1 MKLFSRII
9 ILLFF
14 IGNLY
19 AQGNLKGVVTD
30 SVTAEPLIGANV
42 FLMGTSLGSATNIEG
57 EYHISR
63 IPAGT
68 YDVKISYVGYKPKI
82 LRVTI
87 QNNRTLVLDVP
98 LVADVIEGTEVTI
111 TAQAVGQVAA
121 INQQLSSN
129 TIINVVSEEKIQ
141 ELPDANAAESIG
153 RLPGVSLIRSGGEA
167 NKVILRGL
175 SGKYLSVTVDGV
187 RLPSTDALERGLDLS
202 TISQSSLAGI
212 ELYKA
217 LTPDK
222 DADAIAGS
230 INLVTK
236 KAPETRDLRFVS
248 KGGYNGIMDSFGQYD
263 FSLKY
268 GERFFDNLLG
278 VQVNGNIERKIR
290 SNESIDISYST
301 TGENQSDYFISDLDL
316 EFTDEIRCRKGAG
329 LILDINTPDEGNI
342 KLNTTFSTTTRDY
355 LIHSRN
361 YPVTEASVSYIFRDR
376 EQTID
381 IFSSALTGEN
391 NLFGL
396 NTSWG
401 LSYARSKAYYPY
413 DYEIRFVEPSS
424 SGLSGMMSAPIIK
437 SNPEVLTNYAY
448 NNFRAAT
455 LSEAYYYT
463 QDNAEKEI
471 TAFLDLTRDYTITKS
486 ITGTFKAG
494 AKYRSKNRTNVNSRI
509 YSPYY
514 LGYWRAY
521 EKLEDGSIV
530 PKDFTGTYFEDF
542 YQSYLANPNIGTVSF
557 NDFLD
562 PSPNSKIILDDFNMN
577 PLINRDKLRQWYALN
592 KNGINQAGTN
602 PEYHN
607 DPSSEANTYDIT
619 ETVTSGY
626 AMYTLKIGR
635 TITMILGAR
644 VEQESHDYS
653 NKYSPRQIGGFPIP
667 VGSTRDTS
675 STYEETIAL
684 PHLHLNIA
692 VTDFMN
698 VRLAAYRALARPDFN
713 MRLLSFFAW
722 RESTTGGDRILI
734 LGNPLLKTAKAWNF
748 EINTSFYGNHIGL
761 FSVSAF
767 YKQIEDMYHMLNG
780 ISTVGDTLIHALGLR
795 WSSPHKGNYDL
806 YVPYNSPD
814 DSKVWGFEVD
824 HQINFTWLPGL
835 LKNFVLGYNFSMV
848 KSETSLIGSERD
860 TTYVTDPIL
869 GIPLPKYEIIVNS
882 YKQRLESQ
890 PEFFGNISV
899 GYDIG
904 GFSGRLSLFHQSEYY
919 RTYSPSG
926 RSDRIVGAFTR
937 LDLVLKQKI
946 TDDITVLCNVN
957 NLTNIK
963 EENLLENREDG
974 YKIPRSAERY
984 GITVEAGIWLEL

>member
-1 MKLFSRII
+1 M
-9 ILLFF
+9 
-14 IGNLY
+14 
-19 AQGNLKGVVTD
+19 
-30 SVTAEPLIGANV
+30 
-42 FLMGTSLGSATNIEG
+42 
-57 EYHISR
+57 
-63 IPAGT
+63 
-68 YDVKISYVGYKPKI
+68 
-82 LRVTI
+82 
-87 QNNRTLVLDVP
+87 RT
-98 LVADVIEGTEVTI
+98 
-111 TAQAVGQVAA
+111 
-121 INQQLSSN
+121 
-129 TIINVVSEEKIQ
+129 
-141 ELPDANAAESIG
+141 
-153 RLPGVSLIRSGGEA
+153 
-167 NKVILRGL
+167 
-175 SGKYLSVTVDGV
+175 
-187 RLPSTDALERGLDLS
+187 
-202 TISQSSLAGI
+202 
-212 ELYKA
+212 
-217 LTPDK
+217 
-222 DADAIAGS
+222 
-230 INLVTK
+230 
-236 KAPETRDLRFVS
+236 FV
-248 KGGYNGIMDSFGQYD
+248 
-263 FSLKY
+263 
-268 GERFFDNLLG
+268 
-278 VQVNGNIERKIR
+278 
-290 SNESIDISYST
+290 
-301 TGENQSDYFISDLDL
+301 
-316 EFTDEIRCRKGAG
+316 
-329 LILDINTPDEGNI
+329 
-342 KLNTTFSTTTRDY
+342 
-355 LIHSRN
+355 
-361 YPVTEASVSYIFRDR
+361 
-376 EQTID
+376 
-381 IFSSALTGEN
+381 
-391 NLFGL
+391 
-396 NTSWG
+396 
-401 LSYARSKAYYPY
+401 ARSKAYYPY
-413 DYEIRFVEPSS
+413 DYELRFVEPSS
-424 SGLSGMMSAPIIK
+424 GGLSGMMSPPIIK
-437 SNPEVLTNYAY
+437 ENPEALTNYAY

-486 ITGTFKAG
+486 VTGTFKAG

-542 YQSYLANPNIGTVSF
+542 YRSYLENPNIGTISF

-577 PLINRDKLRQWYALN
+577 PLINRDKLREWYALN

-626 AMYTLKIGR
+626 AMNTLKIGR
-635 TITMILGAR
+635 AITVILGAR
-644 VEQESHDYS
+644 IEHESHDYS

-675 STYEETIAL
+675 STYKETIVL
-684 PHLHLNIA
+684 PNLQLNIA

-713 MRLLSFFAW
+713 MRLLSYFAW

-748 EINTSFYGNHIGL
+748 EINTSFYGNRIGL

-780 ISTVGDTLIHALGLR
+780 ISTVGDTLIHALGLN
-795 WSSPHKGNYDL
+795 WSSPHRGNYDL

-814 DSKVWGFEVD
+814 NSKVWGFEVD
-824 HQINFTWLPGL
+824 HQINFTWLPGW
-835 LKNFVLGYNFSMV
+835 LKNFVLSYNFSLV
-848 KSETSLIGSERD
+848 RSETSLIGSERD
-860 TTYVTDPIL
+860 TIYVTDPLL
-869 GIPLPKYEIIVNS
+869 GIPLPKYEVVVKS
-882 YKQRLESQ
+882 YKQRLENQ
-890 PEFFGNISV
+890 PEFFGNISI

-946 TDDITVLCNVN
+946 TDNITVLCNIN

-984 GITVEAGIWLEL
+984 GITVEAGVWLEL

>member
-1 MKLFSRII
+1 MKLFNRLII
-9 ILLFF
+9 ILFF
-14 IGNLY
+14 AVNLY
-19 AQGNLKGVVTD
+19 GQGNLKGVVTD

-42 FLMGTSLGSATNIEG
+42 FLMGTSLGSATNIDG

-82 LRVTI
+82 IQVTI
-87 QNNRTLVLDVP
+87 QNNRTLVLDIP

-187 RLPSTDALERGLDLS
+187 RLPATDALERGLDLS

-236 KAPETRDLRFVS
+236 KAPEVRDLRFVS

-268 GERFFDNLLG
+268 GERFFDNFLG

-316 EFTDEIRCRKGAG
+316 EFTDEIRYRKGAG

-342 KLNTTFSTTTRDY
+342 KLNTNFSTTTRDY
-355 LIHSRN
+355 LVHSRN

-391 NLFGL
+391 NLFGF

-401 LSYARSKAYYPY
+401 LSFARSKAYYPY

-424 SGLSGMMSAPIIK
+424 GGLSGMMSAPIIK
-437 SNPEVLTNYAY
+437 SNPEALTNYAY

-471 TAFLDLTRDYTITKS
+471 TAFLDVTRDYTVTKTV
-486 ITGTFKAG
+486 TGTFKAG
-494 AKYRSKNRTNVNSRI
+494 AKYRSKNRTNMNSRI

-542 YQSYLANPNIGTVSF
+542 YQSYLKNPNIGTISF

-619 ETVTSGY
+619 ESVTSGY
-626 AMYTLKIGR
+626 AMNTLKIGR
-635 TITMILGAR
+635 AITMILGAR
-644 VEQESHDYS
+644 IEHESHDYS

-675 STYEETIAL
+675 STYEETIVL

-713 MRLLSFFAW
+713 MRLLSYFAW
-722 RESTTGGDRILI
+722 REAETGGDRILI

-748 EINTSFYGNHIGL
+748 EINTSFYGNRIGL

-780 ISTVGDTLIHALGLR
+780 ISTVGDTLIHALGLN
-795 WSSPHKGNYDL
+795 WSSPHRGNYDL

-824 HQINFTWLPGL
+824 HQINFTWLPGW
-835 LKNFVLGYNFSMV
+835 LKNFVLSYNFSMV

-869 GIPLPKYEIIVNS
+869 GIPLPKYEVVVRS
-882 YKQRLESQ
+882 YKQRLENQ
-890 PEFFGNISV
+890 PEFFGNVSI

-919 RTYSPSG
+919 RAYSPSG

-946 TDDITVLCNVN
+946 TDNITVLCNIN